1 MAKSVVKEKN
11 LRTPIVCV
19 MGHVDHGKTSLLDK
33 IRGTAIV
40 DGEAGAITQ
49 HIGATEV
56 PLDVISRI
64 CGSVPKGKFKIPGLL
79 FIDTPGHHAF
89 TTLRSRGGAL
99 ADLAIVIAD
108 INEGFQPQTIEAIN
122 ILKHYKTPFV
132 IAANKID
139 RIHGWDPQSMSSFI
153 SSYNKQ
159 PEHIRSMLDT
169 KFYEIIGKLYE
180 LGFSS
185 DRYDRIRDF
194 QKTIAVIPISAK
206 TGEGLPDILMVL
218 LGLAQKFLESNLEYH
233 ATGPGVGV
241 VLEVKE
247 ERGLGTTLDTILYD
261 GEIKVGDMIA
271 VGTLAEP
278 IVTRIRAL
286 LKPRPLSEIRTEEK
300 FKQIKHVTAA
310 AGLKISAPMLD
321 NAISGAPIRV
331 VTKENTDEISK
342 EIMSEIEQTRIETD
356 NVGVIIRADTIGS
369 LEALVNELKSQEI
382 PIRKAD
388 VGNISR
394 RDIIE
399 AKALEDPLYS
409 VILGFNVDIL
419 PDALDELQ
427 KSDVKLF
434 MSSVIYQLVDD
445 YEEHVE
451 EQTEM
456 TKKQKSEAV
465 IRPGMFRLL
474 PDHTFRQS
482 KPAVVGVEVE
492 GGIIRTRLNVMNEEG
507 SRIGLIKG
515 IQEHG
520 ENVGEARYGAQVAV
534 SIEGPIVG
542 RQINEGDLL
551 YIEVPEK
558 HAKIVEQE
566 LIESLNPDEIET
578 LEKYLEIRRRG
589 KPFWGK

>member
-1 MAKSVVKEKN
+1 MAKSVAKEKN

-99 ADLAIVIAD
+99 ADLAIVIVD

-122 ILKHYKTPFV
+122 ILKRYKTPFV

-139 RIHGWDPQSMSSFI
+139 RIHGWDPHPMSSFI
-153 SSYNKQ
+153 SSFNKQ
-159 PEHIRSMLDT
+159 PEHIRSILDT
-169 KFYEIIGKLYE
+169 KFYEIVGKMYE
-180 LGFSS
+180 LGFST

-194 QKTIAVIPISAK
+194 QKTIAIIPISAK

-247 ERGLGTTLDTILYD
+247 ERGLGITLDAILYD
-261 GEIKVGDMIA
+261 GEIRVGDMIA

-278 IVTRIRAL
+278 IVTKTRAL
-286 LKPRPLSEIRTEEK
+286 LKPRPLSEIRAEEK
-300 FKQIKHVTAA
+300 FKQIKHITAA

-331 VTKENTDEISK
+331 VIRENTDEISK

-399 AKALEDPLYS
+399 AKALDDPLYS

-419 PDALDELQ
+419 PDALDDTPSAVESANKAMAIIN
-427 KSDVKLF
+427 KSKLIGQEIYRASAYVDLAKLF
-434 MSSVIYQLVDD
+434 IDLGQEGMARECIIKAVDSSAGLEDEFERSSIFQTIAETQIRMGVRTKNSGLLEDAVESFGYITREYYRTSTRQTLASVLSNLKEDELV
-445 YEEHVE
+445 
-451 EQTEM
+451 
-456 TKKQKSEAV
+456 K
-465 IRPGMFRLL
+465 RL
-474 PDHTFRQS
+474 
-482 KPAVVGVEVE
+482 A
-492 GGIIRTRLNVMNEEG
+492 
-507 SRIGLIKG
+507 
-515 IQEHG
+515 
-520 ENVGEARYGAQVAV
+520 
-534 SIEGPIVG
+534 
-542 RQINEGDLL
+542 
-551 YIEVPEK
+551 
-558 HAKIVEQE
+558 
-566 LIESLNPDEIET
+566 
-578 LEKYLEIRRRG
+578 
-589 KPFWGK
+589 

>member
-1 MAKSVVKEKN
+1 MAKSIAKEKN

-64 CGSVPKGKFKIPGLL
+64 CGSVLKSKFKIPGLL

-99 ADLAIVIAD
+99 ADLAIVIVD

-122 ILKHYKTPFV
+122 ILKRYKTPFV

-139 RIHGWDPQSMSSFI
+139 RIHGWDQQPMSSFI

-159 PEHIRSMLDT
+159 PEHIRSILDT

-218 LGLAQKFLESNLEYH
+218 LGLARKFLESSLEYQ

-247 ERGLGTTLDTILYD
+247 ERGLGTTLDAILYD
-261 GEIKVGDMIA
+261 GEIRVGDMIA

-286 LKPRPLSEIRTEEK
+286 LKPRPLSEIRAEEK
-300 FKQIKHVTAA
+300 FRQIKHVTAA

-321 NAISGAPIRV
+321 DAISGAPIRV
-331 VTKENTDEISK
+331 VTKENTNEISK
-342 EIMSEIEQTRIETD
+342 DIMSEIEQTRIKTD

-369 LEALVNELKSQEI
+369 LEALVNELKSKEI

-394 RDIIE
+394 RDIVE
-399 AKALEDPLYS
+399 AKTLEDPLYS

-419 PDALDELQ
+419 PDALDELK

-434 MSSVIYQLVDD
+434 ISSVIYRLVDD

-451 EQTEM
+451 EHTEM
-456 TKKQKSEAV
+456 TEKQKSEAI

-492 GGIIRTRLNVMNEEG
+492 GGIIRTRLKVMNEDG

-515 IQEHG
+515 IQENG

-551 YIEVPEK
+551 YIEVPER

-566 LIESLNPDEIET
+566 LIGSLNPDEIET
-578 LEKYLEIRRRG
+578 LEKYMDIKRRG
-589 KPFWGK
+589 SPFWGK